1 MTRFN
6 NVLFPTDFSEIADST
21 LAHAAYFCSAF
32 DAYLHIVHADLSAE
46 QKGAE
51 SEEYIPI
58 DRQNWSDLFQSY
70 VSSLDENGHDGE
82 AVYASEIGGKSVPD
96 ILLQYIELHDIDL
109 IVLGTH
115 GRRGLGRLLL
125 GSTAEEVVRL
135 AKCPVMTIGGKAA
148 RAHEPALSKIL
159 VPIDF
164 SDSSLKALD
173 VAKELASAFDATIDL
188 LHVIQPIAI
197 PVPYGISL
205 ASVTSPEVREKARAA
220 LEEIGQSI
228 DDTDLAIHIEN
239 GIPADRITVFAEENE
254 SDLIVIASHG
264 LTGFDRFIQGS
275 VSQEVV
281 RLAPCPVFSVKSHS
295 RA

>member
-1 MTRFN
+1 MKHFK
-6 NVLFPTDFSEIADST
+6 NVLFATDFSEIADAT
-21 LAHAAYFCSAF
+21 LVHAAHFCNAF
-32 DAYLHIVHADLSAE
+32 DANLHIVHANLSAE
-46 QKGAE
+46 QHGVQSAD
-51 SEEYIPI
+51 YVPI
-58 DRQNWSDLFQSY
+58 DQQNWSGSFQTY
-70 VSSLDENGHDGE
+70 VSSLDKKGPYV
-82 AVYASEIGGKSVPD
+82 APVSTFEIGGSSVPD
-96 ILLQYIELHDIDL
+96 ILLRYAENHNIDL
-109 IVLGTH
+109 IILGTH

-135 AKCPVMTIGGKAA
+135 AACPVMTIGGKAA

-173 VAKELASAFDATIDL
+173 VAKELASAFDAQIDL

-205 ASVTSPEVREKARAA
+205 ASVTSPEVRERTKAA

-228 DDTDLAIHIEN
+228 GDTDLAIHIEN